1 MNSLSSANLI
11 GVAPKPL
18 NQVPNKL
25 RIKHD
30 NIGTEQ
36 SYVDW
41 IKRFIR
47 HFGKR
52 RRRHEQPKI
61 SFRFIAMRSMPAAPQ
76 DQARQVAAAYV
87 HIQSR

>member
-1 MNSLSSANLI
+1 MPTQDTPVINSP
-11 GVAPKPL
+11 PKL
-18 NQVPNKL
+18 LDQVRDKL
-25 RIKHD
+25 RVKHYS
-30 NIGTEQ
+30 IRTE
-36 SYVDW
+36 SVYVDW

>member
-1 MNSLSSANLI
+1 MNSLPSANLI
-11 GVAPKPL
+11 GVTPKPL

-41 IKRFIR
+41 IKRYVLF
-47 HFGKR
+47 HGKQHPNLR
-52 RRRHEQPKI
+52 DE
-61 SFRFIAMRSMPAAPQ
+61 
-76 DQARQVAAAYV
+76 
-87 HIQSR
+87 